1 MTGFGLRYRVQPLR
15 RVGVAEILHLRRCQR
30 KYDTYP
36 DVFVQRLAESLFVLP
51 RVAFPSLDFFN
62 RLQQNVFG
70 CGRYCSRWRAL
81 LLLSYLAFSPR
92 HASVHCGRRG
102 VFHRHQGVSFA
113 QQCQR
118 NATLK
123 IVLPET
129 LFHHSD
135 GSNLVFLHRSPMQC
149 FTRLGIRGS
158 HVCCENWDDQS
169 GQSLCSPVNLG
180 ALSIVRASTSGAVTF
195 GTGATCCRV
204 STKARSLSL
213 HQACHQHVSS
223 HLSFCHR

>member
-1 MTGFGLRYRVQPLR
+1 M
-15 RVGVAEILHLRRCQR
+15 ILQLRRCQR

-51 RVAFPSLDFFN
+51 HLAFPSLDHFS

-70 CGRYCSRWRAL
+70 CGRVLHRAL
-81 LLLSYLAFSPR
+81 LLMSYVASSPR
-92 HASVHCGRRG
+92 HASVRCGRRG
-102 VFHRHQGVSFA
+102 AIHRHQGVSFA
-113 QQCQR
+113 QQCQS

-129 LFHHSD
+129 LFHHCD

-158 HVCCENWDDQS
+158 HVC
-169 GQSLCSPVNLG
+169 
-180 ALSIVRASTSGAVTF
+180 
-195 GTGATCCRV
+195 
-204 STKARSLSL
+204 
-213 HQACHQHVSS
+213 
-223 HLSFCHR
+223 